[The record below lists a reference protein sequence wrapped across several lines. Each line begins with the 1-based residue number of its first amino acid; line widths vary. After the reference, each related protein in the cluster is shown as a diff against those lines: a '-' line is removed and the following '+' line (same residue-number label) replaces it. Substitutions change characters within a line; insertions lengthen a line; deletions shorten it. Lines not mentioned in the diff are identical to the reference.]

1 MMTIQQ
7 YAQEMIAK
15 YERYISNITYHLNNN
30 TVSETDRQL
39 IKQRIDDFNQV
50 IEDFKVIS

>member
-1 MMTIQQ
+1 MTIQQ